1 MPSER
6 PVTLPKRKHYVL
18 SNATV
23 PVGCLKGVDIDKLDI
38 CVDRL
43 SQVDIEVLDGKIVA
57 ITPARESRPG
67 HSPLPPGLHR
77 IQLHAKMI
85 LPTFVDLHTHI
96 GKKAT

>member
-57 ITPARESRPG
+57 ASSQSRIFMCLLVARWMQTTAG
-67 HSPLPPGLHR
+67 
-77 IQLHAKMI
+77 
-85 LPTFVDLHTHI
+85 
-96 GKKAT
+96 